1 MDESTRRLL
10 GISKGE
16 GPLSRM
22 WYWFRR
28 SFSLKI
34 FLIVLAVAILT
45 WVFFAFMRYEIAYRD
60 DWIHPQEGIDI
71 DPYFMSFFWLLGTL
85 AAGYVENPA
94 TTGGRILD
102 LVLILVNVV
111 VVSLLIS
118 QLSAW
123 FVSMNLKS
131 MFGVSKT
138 KRKIDCII
146 CGWNPISEAAFND
159 IREPGYEIVIIDRQN
174 RPELSKW
181 DNVHMLLGDP
191 TNPEILKRANI
202 KNAKSIVLAMEEDAE
217 VLLAIHVVRDLNPWI
232 NIVAKINNHEHVKIA
247 ESAGADH
254 VVSPPSIG
262 GRLLSMFADEP
273 SAVEWVIRATRG
285 EKGVELIEYDV
296 TKDSAFI
303 NKTVGDARKEFG
315 DKVKIIG
322 VDTAE
327 GFEKVPG
334 DELRIEAGNKLI
346 MLVDTK
352 RFSI

>member
-1 MDESTRRLL
+1 MDDSIRRMLGMRKDESLMART
-10 GISKGE
+10 
-16 GPLSRM
+16 

-28 SFSLKI
+28 LFNLKI
-34 FLIVLAVAILT
+34 FFIVLAITLLT
-45 WVFFAFMRYEIAYRD
+45 WVFFAFLKYEVMYRT
-60 DWIHPQEGIDI
+60 DWLHPQEGIDI
-71 DPYFMSFFWLLGTL
+71 NPYFMSFFWLLGTL

-94 TTGGRILD
+94 TLGGRILD
-102 LVLILVNVV
+102 LVLILINVV

-123 FVSMNLKS
+123 FVSMNLKT

-146 CGWNPISEAAFND
+146 CGWNPISEAAFKD
-159 IREPGYEIVIIDRQN
+159 IHEPGSEIVIIDKQN
-174 RPELSKW
+174 RPELAKW
-181 DNVHMLLGDP
+181 KNVHFLVGDP

-202 KNAKSIVLAMEEDAE
+202 KNAKSIVIAMEEDSD
-217 VLLAIHVVRDLNPWI
+217 VLLAIHVIRDLNPWI
-232 NIVAKINNHEHVKIA
+232 NIVAKIDNHEHVKIA

-273 SAVEWVIRATRG
+273 SVVDWVIRATGG
-285 EKGVELIEYDV
+285 EKGIELIEYDV
-296 TKDSAFI
+296 IKDSAFV
-303 NKTVGDARKEFG
+303 NKTIDEVKKEFG
-315 DKVKIIG
+315 DKVRIIG

-334 DELRIEAGNKLI
+334 NDLKIEAGNKLI

-352 RFSI
+352 RFTI